1 MSAELKKL
9 AKQLININSVS
20 GNLSKSFDVKK
31 QQISKNRFNIIA
43 KKGRPVVILNIHMDT
58 VPGYVG
64 VREANGRLYGRGA
77 VDAKGPMAAMI
88 LAGERAAK
96 EGLKNFWLVFDAGEE
111 TDLSGIKKV
120 LAEIPKADLIII
132 GEPTNMK
139 LRVAQKGIL
148 EFKVKVKG
156 KAAHSSMPEK
166 GECAITKL
174 MDIISRLK
182 KIKPSED
189 GLLGRTTMN
198 IGLIKG
204 GTASNV
210 VPDYAE
216 AVISYRMV
224 KGDEGLL
231 ERVKQCANDD
241 NVTIELMSD
250 YGPYC
255 FDNEKILNEL
265 KQILDNEGIKTDV
278 VARPGFTVAF
288 FMSAKGPAIV
298 IGPGD
303 GDKSHSSDENIII
316 KSLEDGYRFYYAAL
330 KRFC

>member
-1 MSAELKKL
+1 MNAGLKKL

-20 GNLSKSFDVKK
+20 GNEKSIGDFLFRRLSKNFDARK
-31 QQISKNRFNIIA
+31 QHISKNRFNVIA
-43 KKGRPVVILNIHMDT
+43 KKGRPEIILNIHMDT
-58 VPGYVG
+58 VPGYVK
-64 VREANGRLYGRGA
+64 VREVNGRLYGRGA

-88 LAGERAAK
+88 MAGERAAK

-111 TDLSGIKKV
+111 TDLSGIKKA
-120 LAEIPKADLIII
+120 LTEIPRAGLIII

-148 EFKVKVKG
+148 EFKIKVKG
-156 KAAHSSMPEK
+156 RAAHSSMPEK

-174 MDIISRLK
+174 IDVIAMLK

-224 KGDEGLL
+224 KGDESLF
-231 ERVKQCANDD
+231 ERVKQCISDD
-241 NVTIELMSD
+241 NVTIELMS
-250 YGPYC
+250 YY
-255 FDNEKILNEL
+255 
-265 KQILDNEGIKTDV
+265 
-278 VARPGFTVAF
+278 RPF
-288 FMSAKGPAIV
+288 F
-298 IGPGD
+298 
-303 GDKSHSSDENIII
+303 
-316 KSLEDGYRFYYAAL
+316 FYN
-330 KRFC
+330 